1 MYLQN
6 KYTTWYNNIIATA
19 KSRVLSKEIYTESH
33 HIIPRSLGGDNHPS
47 NLVKL
52 TAREHR
58 LAHILL
64 PQMTIDPNHTKSM
77 WYAAWMILRTK
88 NKDQSRTISKGKA
101 YELTKIKIAEFSSQ
115 LHKGKIV
122 SAETRAKQSAKAK
135 GRVSPNKDR
144 PMSEEQKQ
152 KLSVAHKGKSIAPET
167 VAKIL
172 ETRKNY
178 KHSEETKQKIS
189 AGNKGKQV
197 IISEE
202 TKQKISIALK
212 GRPNAN
218 KGKPAFNLGVPHST
232 ETKEKI
238 RLAAMNR
245 TKVPCLYCKKDIVP
259 SMYARWHGD
268 KCKMK
273 SF

>member
-19 KSRVLSKEIYTESH
+19 KSRVLPKEIYTEKH
-33 HIIPRSLGGDNHPS
+33 HIIPRSLGGSNHVS
-47 NLVKL
+47 NLVIL
-52 TAREHR
+52 TAKEHR
-58 LAHILL
+58 FVHILL
-64 PQMTIDPNHTKSM
+64 PRMTINPIHTKSM

-88 NKDQSRTISKGKA
+88 NKDQRRTISKGSA
-101 YELTKIKIAEFSSQ
+101 YELAKIKIAEFSSQ

-122 SAETRAKQSAKAK
+122 SEETKHKISAKAK
-135 GRVSPNKDR
+135 GRISPNKDK

-178 KHSEETKQKIS
+178 KHSEETKQKIG
-189 AGNKGKQV
+189 AGNKGKTVV
-197 IISEE
+197 ISQEQ
-202 TKQKISIALK
+202 KQKISNSLK

-218 KGKPAFNLGVPHST
+218 KGKPAFNQGVPHST

-238 RLAAMNR
+238 RLAALNR
-245 TKVPCLYCKKDIVP
+245 SNVVCCYCDNSISP
-259 SMYARWHGD
+259 SMYARWHGEN
-268 KCKMK
+268 CKHK
-273 SF
+273 

>member
-19 KSRVLSKEIYTESH
+19 KSRVLPKDIYTETH
-33 HIIPRSLGGDNHPS
+33 HIIPRSLGGNNHSS
-47 NLVKL
+47 NLVVL
-52 TAREHR
+52 TAKEHR
-58 LAHILL
+58 LVHILL
-64 PQMTIDPNHTKSM
+64 PRMTINPNHTKSM

-88 NKDQSRTISKGKA
+88 NKDQVRKISKGKA
-101 YELTKIKIAEFSSQ
+101 YELAKIKIAEFSSQ
-115 LHKGKIV
+115 LHKGKTV
-122 SAETRAKQSAKAK
+122 SPETRAKQSAKAK
-135 GRVSPNKDR
+135 GRVSPNKDK
-144 PMSEEQKQ
+144 PMPEEQKQ
-152 KLSVAHKGKSIAPET
+152 KLSIAHKGKSIAPET

-202 TKQKISIALK
+202 QKQKISNSLK
-212 GRPNAN
+212 GRPNTN
-218 KGKPAFNLGVPHST
+218 KGRPAFNLGVPHSA

-238 RLAAMNR
+238 RLAATTR
-245 TKVPCLYCKKDIVP
+245 SKVLCCYCNKNIVP